1 MFYKLS
7 MIPFLLS
14 IVYLLYELFTIDI
27 LDGTVLFS
35 PFI

>member
-14 IVYLLYELFTIDI
+14 IVYLVYELFNIDI
-27 LDGTVLFS
+27 QDGMNLFLLS
-35 PFI
+35 V